1 MLQNGKKNI
10 IIESG
15 MNIKIWSSNWPFLF
29 CYKFNNL
36 FDYISNNSSVKI
48 LKTFW
53 NSLMHKASMNDL
65 GQLLLLLR
73 YTNAYVEFT
82 IKTPQKLRRLFSR
95 QFQTNIA
102 LTSIVFSK
110 RQLTSTRSHLSLSP
124 VLTSQTWL
132 RSLL

>member
-53 NSLMHKASMNDL
+53 NSLMYKASMNDL